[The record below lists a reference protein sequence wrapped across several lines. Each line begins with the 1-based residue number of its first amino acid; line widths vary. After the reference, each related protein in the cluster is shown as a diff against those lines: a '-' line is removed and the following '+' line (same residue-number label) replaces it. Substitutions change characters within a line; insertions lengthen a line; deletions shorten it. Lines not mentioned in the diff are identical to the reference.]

1 MQLSRIKTPAQWLAL
16 RRLYRKAFPKYEQ
29 KPLWL
34 VWKVMKQNKAD
45 VWVAMQGRSFAGL
58 AITMNGD
65 DLILLDYLAVSEKLR
80 GTGVGTKMLR
90 CLQQIYQGK
99 RFFLEI
105 ENVYEESPERE
116 MRLRRKHFYLKNDM
130 KEMKIMV
137 NAFGAELEILTHD
150 CQVSYED
157 YFKLYC
163 SCYGEFAGRNIVQ
176 LEYPVK

>member
-1 MQLSRIKTPAQWLAL
+1 MQLSRIKTPAEWLAL
-16 RRLYRKAFPKYEQ
+16 RRLYKSAFPKCEQ

-34 VWKVMKQNKAD
+34 VWQVMQQNKAD
-45 VWVAMQGRSFAGL
+45 VWVAKEGKTFVGL

-65 DLILLDYLAVSEKLR
+65 DLILLDYLAVSEKKR
-80 GTGVGTKMLR
+80 GTGIGTKMLR

-105 ENVYEESPERE
+105 ENVYEESPEQE

-137 NAFGAELEILTHD
+137 NAFGAELEFLTYD
-150 CQVSYED
+150 CQVSFED
-157 YFKLYC
+157 YFELYC
-163 SCYGEFAGRNIVQ
+163 SCYGAFAAKNIVR
-176 LEYPVK
+176 LPYPAE

>member
-1 MQLSRIKTPAQWLAL
+1 MQLRKVKSPADWLAL
-16 RRLYRKAFPKYEQ
+16 RKLYKKAFPKYEQ

-45 VWVAMQGRSFAGL
+45 VWVAWQGKCFAGL

-105 ENVYEESPERE
+105 ENVYEESPERK

-137 NAFGAELEILTHD
+137 NAFGAELEILTYD
-150 CQVSYED
+150 CQVSFED
-157 YFKLYC
+157 YFELYC
-163 SCYGEFAGRNIVQ
+163 SCYGEFAGRNIEQ